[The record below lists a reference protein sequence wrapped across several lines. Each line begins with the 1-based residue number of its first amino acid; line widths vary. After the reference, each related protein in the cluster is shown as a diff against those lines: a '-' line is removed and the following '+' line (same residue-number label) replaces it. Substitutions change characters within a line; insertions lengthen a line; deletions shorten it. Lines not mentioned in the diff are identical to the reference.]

1 LYEGKK
7 IDFLKIYNKIT
18 QKMDINQVMIDLKN
32 SGCKTL
38 AEWTGDMATNMKEFE
53 KFIKDE
59 YGDESIQA
67 KRYGIK
73 PSN

>member
-1 LYEGKK
+1 
-7 IDFLKIYNKIT
+7 
-18 QKMDINQVMIDLKN
+18 MDINQVMIDLKN

-59 YGDESIQA
+59 YGDESLQA